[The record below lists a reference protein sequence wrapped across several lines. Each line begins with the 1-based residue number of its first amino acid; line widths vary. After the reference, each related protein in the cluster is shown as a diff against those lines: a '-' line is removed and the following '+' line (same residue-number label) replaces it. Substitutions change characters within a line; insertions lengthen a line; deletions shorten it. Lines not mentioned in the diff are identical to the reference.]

1 MGGDK
6 ISMINELPNEQQLF
20 YKKDNQSSWTPSL
33 DGTQW
38 PEEKCSGYL
47 HKHLTWGEFQAIVN
61 PPKSNG
67 ELFAEEMDALNA
79 EYDKNMAILANKYN
93 IAVARD
99 GSQETAKVESARAE
113 ISALDAQY
121 ESDQLAILN
130 KYYGA

>member
-1 MGGDK
+1 MVGEK
-6 ISMINELPNEQQLF
+6 IVMKELPNEQQLF
-20 YKKDNQSSWTPSL
+20 YSKDGSSWQPSL
-33 DGTQW
+33 NGTQW
-38 PEEKCSGYL
+38 SEEKCTGYL
-47 HKHLTWGEFQAIVN
+47 HKHLTWDEFQAIVN
-61 PPKSNG
+61 PPKSND
-67 ELFAEEMDALNA
+67 ELFAQEMDALNS

-113 ISALDAQY
+113 ISALDTQY

>member
-1 MGGDK
+1 MT
-6 ISMINELPNEQQLF
+6 ELPNGQQLF
-20 YKKDNQSSWTPSL
+20 YSKYGTDWQPSL

-38 PEEKCSGYL
+38 PEEKCEGYL
-47 HKHLTWGEFQAIVN
+47 HKHLTWGELQAIVN
-61 PPKSNG
+61 PPKSND
-67 ELFAEEMDALNA
+67 ELFNEEMAALNT
-79 EYDKNMAILANKYN
+79 EYDKNMTILANKYN

-113 ISALDAQY
+113 ISTLDAQY

>member
-1 MGGDK
+1 
-6 ISMINELPNEQQLF
+6 MIELPNEQQLF
-20 YKKDNQSSWTPSL
+20 YSKDGSKWQPSK
-33 DGTQW
+33 DGSRW
-38 PEEKCSGYL
+38 ASEKCEGYL
-47 HKHLTWGEFQAIVN
+47 YKHLTWDEREAIVN
-61 PPKSNG
+61 PPKSND
-67 ELFAEEMDALNA
+67 ELFAEELTALNT

-121 ESDQLAILN
+121 ESDQLAIFN